1 MKYDKMSYEEFEKL
15 LENVKRSNF
24 DEMTEYI
31 EEVKKQK
38 TENDKD
44 REALLT
50 SSDKIINR
58 VIKTQAYIAENSTV
72 SNAVD
77 LTLGGLAA
85 CATPIVRAIGGEEVS
100 SEYLK
105 YVCAISGG
113 AFGASVGSSILAS
126 KVYEMIGN
134 RGLKKEFKKYLTSK
148 FSSQVD
154 KSLEATATP
163 AIEDMATMEYP
174 PLKIVGNGDEYMD
187 KKM

>member
-1 MKYDKMSYEEFEKL
+1 MSYEEFEKL

-24 DEMTEYI
+24 DEMVDYI
-31 EEVKKQK
+31 TEVKKQK
-38 TENDKD
+38 ENIEGDKD
-44 REALLT
+44 RDDLLT
-50 SSDKIINR
+50 ASDKIIDR
-58 VIKTQAYIAENSTV
+58 VVKTQAYIAENSTV

-85 CATPIVRAIGGEEVS
+85 CVTPIVRAIGGEEVS

-113 AFGASVGSSILAS
+113 LFGASVGSSILAS
-126 KVYEMIGN
+126 KVYEMVGN

-154 KSLEATATP
+154 KGLEANSDSAM
-163 AIEDMATMEYP
+163 EDVKVMEYP
-174 PLKIVGNGDEYMD
+174 PLKIVGNGDEYTD
-187 KKM
+187 KER